1 MAVKH
6 GAVWKM
12 MSVSDK
18 ESAGRVFESARALS
32 LFSFIF
38 NSSQRRGEGANGG
51 AIVMIGPVLL
61 R

>member
-1 MAVKH
+1 MSGKQE
-6 GAVWKM
+6 GVWKM
-12 MSVSDK
+12 MSASDK
-18 ESAGRVFESARALS
+18 ESAGRVFESARARS
-32 LFSFIF
+32 LFFFIF